1 MIISRAKTAKSQN
14 DLNPQK
20 INTKDRNASKW
31 RFENTSEASVLG
43 NQFAQ
48 VIMMV
53 ASGSSDQILQKKNVH
68 SPCKKVFW
76 EEPRFNPAIENT
88 NDTYAHNAHRL
99 EETKYWKRKGK
110 RFVTGPRFAQEASNR
125 GPLIPAEIEHLFEKP
140 TVVFERSGQLR
151 PFSRARKFNVP
162 HEHCTPNPER
172 VGTQI
177 LLPYFLKLF

>member
-1 MIISRAKTAKSQN
+1 MIISRAKTAKTFN
-14 DLNPQK
+14 ELNPQQV
-20 INTKDRNASKW
+20 TTTDRNASKW
-31 RFENTSEASVLG
+31 RYENTSEASVLG

-53 ASGSSDQILQKKNVH
+53 ASGSADQVLNKKKVQ
-68 SPCKKVFW
+68 SPCKKIFW

-88 NDTYAHNAHRL
+88 NDTYAHNAHHL

-110 RFVTGPRFAQEASNR
+110 RFVTGPRFAPEAPTH
-125 GPLIPAEIEHLFEKP
+125 GPLIPGEIKHLFEKP

-172 VGTQI
+172 VSAMKNI
-177 LLPYFLKLF
+177 Y

>member
-1 MIISRAKTAKSQN
+1 MIISRAKGAKSLN
-14 DLNPQK
+14 DLSSRQVDPKNK
-20 INTKDRNASKW
+20 EASKW

-48 VIMMV
+48 VIEMV
-53 ASGSSDQILQKKNVH
+53 ASGNSDQVLHKKKVH

-88 NDTYAHNAHRL
+88 NDSYAHNAHRL

-110 RFVTGPRFAQEASNR
+110 KFVTGPRFAPEVPTH

-140 TVVFERSGQLR
+140 TLVFERSGQLR

-162 HEHCTPNPER
+162 HEHCTPNPEK
-172 VGTQI
+172 VNI
-177 LLPYFLKLF
+177 AV